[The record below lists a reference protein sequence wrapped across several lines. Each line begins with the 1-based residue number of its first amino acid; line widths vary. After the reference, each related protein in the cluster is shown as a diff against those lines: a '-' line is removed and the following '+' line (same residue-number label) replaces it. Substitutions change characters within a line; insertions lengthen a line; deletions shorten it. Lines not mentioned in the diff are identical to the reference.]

1 MWEKLKRCYFSS
13 RQRHQRYGSGT
24 KSNENA
30 GKNQICSTA
39 TLSSLMKNLYVTHLI
54 GSIYLSGSP
63 GSVLHIVLLHLGTNF
78 WTGSNVTCRLEEK
91 KRGRRGKGQNRERG
105 VLISKLGETAIK
117 A

>member
-1 MWEKLKRCYFSS
+1 
-13 RQRHQRYGSGT
+13 
-24 KSNENA
+24 
-30 GKNQICSTA
+30 
-39 TLSSLMKNLYVTHLI
+39 MKNLYVTHLI